1 MSRVK
6 KFEEFSSVNEEFS
19 FDSLKNFLG
28 GLLPSL
34 GSGFTKTLKQKLAA
48 VILEKFGIEENSE
61 LSIIVQEFV
70 DQIPPTDI
78 PGIIS
83 GEKATPEYFAPRMAG
98 FVQEYVQRKGLDTI
112 ATKLGIKPT
121 GWIYST
127 LRETLQ
133 EQIGKER
140 LTKFFLQLFGSETA
154 GIGKEAL
161 MGLDPK
167 SKEMFS
173 SALYQRAG
181 QGYSKPS
188 GIKQQQTGSK
198 SSWGGFED
206 FFSGL
211 LQGAKNNQ
219 S

>member
-1 MSRVK
+1 MARVK

-19 FDSLKNFLG
+19 LDSVKNFLG

-61 LSIIVQEFV
+61 LSVIVQEFV

-98 FVQEYVQRKGLDTI
+98 FVQEYVQRKGLDNI
-112 ATKLGIKPT
+112 AAKLGISTT

-133 EQIGKER
+133 EQIGKEK
-140 LTKFFLQLFGSETA
+140 LTKFFLDLFGAETSV
-154 GIGKEAL
+154 IGKEAL

-173 SALYQRAG
+173 SAINQRAS

-188 GIKQQQTGSK
+188 GIKQTSSGSK
-198 SSWGGFED
+198 SDWGGFGD
-206 FFSGL
+206 FFGGL
-211 LQGAKNNQ
+211 LQGAKNQ

>member
-19 FDSLKNFLG
+19 LGGVKDFLG

-61 LSIIVQEFV
+61 LSVIVQEFV

-98 FVQEYVQRKGLDTI
+98 FVQEYVQRKGLDNI
-112 ATKLGIKPT
+112 AAKIGINTT

-133 EQIGKER
+133 DQIGKEK
-140 LTKFFLQLFGSETA
+140 LTKLFLELFGAETSV
-154 GIGKEAL
+154 IGKEAL

-173 SALYQRAG
+173 SALNQRAS
-181 QGYSKPS
+181 QGYYKSS
-188 GIKQQQTGSK
+188 GIKQTSSGSK
-198 SSWGGFED
+198 SDFGGLGD

-211 LQGAKNNQ
+211 LQGAKNQ